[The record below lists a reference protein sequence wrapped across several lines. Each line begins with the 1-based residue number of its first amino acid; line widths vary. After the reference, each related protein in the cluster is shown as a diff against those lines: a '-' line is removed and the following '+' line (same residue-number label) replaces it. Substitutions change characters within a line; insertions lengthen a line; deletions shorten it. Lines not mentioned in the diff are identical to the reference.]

1 MKQVFANPE
10 GVLRQRWQAAF
21 PEAVALALPWSEQ
34 FAPRITAD
42 TLVWLVCPGHLDT
55 VRDTLAKVL
64 AAGSRVVVMS
74 ATPSEAQAFEALNA
88 GAAGYC
94 HLEAAPEQLREIALV
109 VGHGGLWMPPGL
121 LQRLLAL
128 SLRTAPA
135 PSTQPAAALEELTA
149 REREVAA
156 QVALGASNSEI
167 ADALGITGRTVKAHL
182 TAIFAKLGVR
192 DRVQLALAMRGA
204 AELNTTS

>member
-1 MKQVFANPE
+1 M
-10 GVLRQRWQAAF
+10 
-21 PEAVALALPWSEQ
+21 
-34 FAPRITAD
+34 
-42 TLVWLVCPGHLDT
+42 
-55 VRDTLAKVL
+55 
-64 AAGSRVVVMS
+64 VMS
-74 ATPSEAQAFEALNA
+74 ATPSEAEAFQALNA

-128 SLRTAPA
+128 SVRTAPA
-135 PSTQPAAALEELTA
+135 STADAAPALAELTA

-192 DRVQLALAMRGA
+192 DRVQLALMMRGETERNFA
-204 AELNTTS
+204 S

>member
-1 MKQVFANPE
+1 M
-10 GVLRQRWQAAF
+10 
-21 PEAVALALPWSEQ
+21 
-34 FAPRITAD
+34 
-42 TLVWLVCPGHLDT
+42 
-55 VRDTLAKVL
+55 
-64 AAGSRVVVMS
+64 
-74 ATPSEAQAFEALNA
+74 
-88 GAAGYC
+88 
-94 HLEAAPEQLREIALV
+94 

-128 SLRTAPA
+128 SLRTTPA

-167 ADALGITGRTVKAHL
+167 ADTLGITGRTVKAHL